1 MGRRG
6 FIKKVGI
13 GAGAT
18 VLFSNGLR
26 AAPTGPLAVSM
37 GGIEPREA
45 DADCVVEDYVFHDV
59 SELGI
64 RRMSEL
70 YRLPWF
76 EQRERGEIWLRED
89 AGVAPVIDV
98 HAHVGWAQGIGRN
111 VNMTQRSKVQYF
123 YDYEQEQDFLFE
135 QEHPTPVEAASI
147 TREIL
152 LTPVSTPRRNRSQ
165 TAANL
170 CAEMDRMGYENI
182 VLLPIEIPAFSRHAR
197 ATLEASKTDKRFIA
211 FGAVHPFP
219 WSRKKE
225 KALEQQVAK
234 YGIRGI
240 KFHPEFQ
247 FMAPDDSHAMYLFEW
262 CEAHN
267 LPVLAHVGYTGS
279 ELKFMR
285 DMAEPA
291 RFEKMLA
298 AFPNLR
304 VILAHTGVRL
314 IDETLELARKYEDQC
329 WLDFSGQPAPSI
341 AYILERYDTQKVLY
355 ASDWPFM
362 PLPVMLARTL
372 VATEGCPQLRE
383 DVLRNNALR
392 FFAADGDASA

>member
-1 MGRRG
+1 MSKRVGRRA
-6 FIKKVGI
+6 FMKK
-13 GAGAT
+13 AGLGVAAT
-18 VLFSNGLR
+18 ALFSNGLR
-26 AAPTGPLAVSM
+26 AAPMEPLATSM
-37 GGIEPREA
+37 GGIEPRVP
-45 DADCVVEDYVFHDV
+45 DAECTVQDYVFSDV
-59 SELGI
+59 AELGI

-76 EQRERGEIWLRED
+76 ERRERGEIWLRED
-89 AGVAPVIDV
+89 AGIVPVVDV
-98 HAHVGWAQGIGRN
+98 HAHVGWAQGLGRDI
-111 VNMTQRSKVQYF
+111 NMTRRSSVQYF

-135 QEHPTPVEAASI
+135 QEHPTPAEGASI

-152 LTPVSTPRRNRSQ
+152 WTPLSTPRRNRSQ

-170 CAEMDRMGYENI
+170 CAEMERMGYENI
-182 VLLPIEIPAFSRHAR
+182 VLLPIEIPVFSRHAR
-197 ATLEASKTDKRFIA
+197 DTLEACKSDARFIP
-211 FGAVHPFP
+211 FGAIHPFP
-219 WSRKKE
+219 WGRKKE
-225 KALEQQVAK
+225 KALERQVAE

-247 FMAPDDSHAMYLFEW
+247 FIAPDDRHAMYLFEW

-267 LPVLAHVGYTGS
+267 LPVLVHVGYTGT

-291 RFEKMLA
+291 RYEKMLA
-298 AFPNLR
+298 AFPRLR

-314 IDETLELARKYEDQC
+314 IDETLALARRYENQC

-341 AYILERYDTQKVLY
+341 AYILERYDTQKVMY

-372 VATEGCPQLRE
+372 VATEGCPTLRE
-383 DVLRNNALR
+383 DVLHHNAVR
-392 FFAADGDASA
+392 FFSA